1 MLNQDDYRTLSG
13 RTLVGS
19 DGEKLGKIDQLY
31 ADREDGHPTFL
42 TVSTGLFGS
51 RTSFVPAN
59 EATVSGDEIRVPYGK
74 DLVKDAPNVDPDGE
88 ISPEEEDRLYAHYS
102 LSNGTTGTVDR
113 GYDTTTGTVDR
124 DDDTVSATT
133 GRGVVGNDVSGPET
147 DEAMTRSEERL
158 RVGKEQVQT
167 GRARLR
173 KYIVTENVTQT
184 IPVSR
189 EEVRIER
196 EPITDANVGNATS
209 GPDLSEEEHEVVL
222 HEEQPVIAKDAV
234 PVERIRLDKETVTE
248 EQQVSETVGKEQIEV
263 DGVEGTRGEPTRNP

>member
-1 MLNQDDYRTLSG
+1 MLKQDDYRTLSG

-19 DGEKLGKIDQLY
+19 DGEKLGKVDQLY

-51 RTSFVPAN
+51 RTSFVPAS
-59 EATVSGDEIRVPYGK
+59 EANLAGDEIRVPYTK
-74 DLVKDAPNVDPDGE
+74 DLIKDAPNVDPDGE
-88 ISPEEEDRLYAHYS
+88 ITPEEEDRLYQHYS
-102 LSNGTTGTVDR
+102 LSGGTNGYQTGTADR
-113 GYDTTTGTVDR
+113 DVDTTT
-124 DDDTVSATT
+124 SSTT

-147 DEAMTRSEERL
+147 DEAMTRSEERM
-158 RVGKEQVQT
+158 RVGKESVQT

-184 IPVSR
+184 VPVSR

-196 EPITDANVGNATS
+196 EPITDANRGEARS
-209 GPDLSEEEHEVVL
+209 GPNLSEEEHEVTL
-222 HEEQPVIAKDAV
+222 HEERAVVAKETV

-248 EQQVSETVGKEQIEV
+248 EQQVSETVGKEQIEM
-263 DGVEGTRGEPTRNP
+263 DGVEGTTGTGRVDRDRNL